1 MKGILSS
8 SRRYRGLKIFARF
21 APVFLC
27 IAASV
32 FQYPSAG
39 PAAIFIPA
47 GRILWSGPWEWPSIP
62 FVPTSFP
69 FQFINSRPIQLLDIV
84 ISSLRFLFI
93 NPMDSF
99 VYRTCLVTR
108 GTFHFGSD
116 RGRQKNNN
124 ERRSYERASYSTF
137 RSYSYF
143 SCRDKPQQGVGKQWK
158 RVRVKLIR
166 PCFKIMATLAFQRFA
181 TAYLRGKCSKW
192 LSSAGLLFWRTR
204 GILER

>member
-27 IAASV
+27 IPASV

-62 FVPTSFP
+62 FVRTSFP
-69 FQFINSRPIQLLDIV
+69 FQSINSRPIQLLDIV
-84 ISSLRFLFI
+84 ISSLGFLFI

-99 VYRTCLVTR
+99 VYRAYLVTR
-108 GTFHFGSD
+108 GTFHFGS
-116 RGRQKNNN
+116 GQKA
-124 ERRSYERASYSTF
+124 EEQR
-137 RSYSYF
+137 
-143 SCRDKPQQGVGKQWK
+143 KKI
-158 RVRVKLIR
+158 VRTCVLFDLSKLQL
-166 PCFKIMATLAFQRFA
+166 FF
-181 TAYLRGKCSKW
+181 
-192 LSSAGLLFWRTR
+192 LSR
-204 GILER
+204 